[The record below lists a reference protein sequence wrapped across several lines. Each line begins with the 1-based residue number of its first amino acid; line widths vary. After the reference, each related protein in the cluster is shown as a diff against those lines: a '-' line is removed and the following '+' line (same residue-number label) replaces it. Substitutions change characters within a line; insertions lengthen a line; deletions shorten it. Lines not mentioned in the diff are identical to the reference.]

1 MLVRPQGNYANALRR
16 HCLFIV
22 ENETPTISIVSGNN
36 RINAEVNSSI
46 EMVFTGQDD
55 KTFFYDII
63 NQPVA
68 GFIADNSTGN
78 LSLRWTPANVNAERI
93 R

>member
-1 MLVRPQGNYANALRR
+1 MYTCV
-16 HCLFIV
+16 FIV
-22 ENETPTISIVSGNN
+22 ENEAPTISIVSGNN
-36 RINAEVNSSI
+36 RINAQVDSSI

-78 LSLRWTPANVNAERI
+78 LSL
-93 R
+93 